1 MELRKL
7 ELAKVLQKDAEEIFA
22 AREKALL
29 IHASR
34 DIDAAG
40 DEVEM
45 AVRKVIR
52 RKLASKYY
60 VGHGHILDAELTT
73 SPQLD
78 VVLADNSGAPILF
91 RAENGTEYFPYESV
105 YAIGEVKS
113 SYYNNKKYVHTF
125 CDTLKRIKANLKR
138 EATPLSYVSPDFNL
152 GSVFRV
158 TGKKPYRN
166 PLFSFML
173 FVRSNDFHPDQ
184 LKELYSTLPQSELP
198 NVICLLDK
206 GMVINMHYR
215 LDAAGHE
222 SFSLNIIPEFNKAMG
237 TEPSRWLF
245 LPMGTADERMGAHL
259 GHLIFMLSE
268 HLKYCALMPPKLFT
282 YFNRFFKSSEG
293 GALIT

>member
-1 MELRKL
+1 MELPKL
-7 ELAKVLQKDAEEIFA
+7 ELAKVLQEDAKEIFA

-45 AVRKVIR
+45 ATRNVIR
-52 RKLASKYY
+52 RKVASKYY

-91 RAENGTEYFPYESV
+91 KAENGTEYFPYESV

-113 SYYNNKKYVHTF
+113 SYYNNKNYVHTF
-125 CDTLKRIKANLKR
+125 CDTLKRIKTNLKR
-138 EATPLSYVSPDFNL
+138 EVTPLSYISPDFNL
-152 GSVFRV
+152 GSVFKV

-166 PLFSFML
+166 PLFSFMV
-173 FVRSNDFHPDQ
+173 FVSSNDFHPDQ
-184 LKELYSTLPQSELP
+184 LKELYTSSTPSELP

-206 GMVINMHYR
+206 GVVVNMHYR
-215 LDAAGHE
+215 RDAAGQE
-222 SFSLNIIPEFNKAMG
+222 SLSLNINPEFNTTMG

-245 LPMGTADERMGAHL
+245 LPMGSDANRMGAHL

-268 HLKYCALMPPKLFT
+268 HLKYCTLMPPKLFA
-282 YFNRFFKSSEG
+282 YFNRFFQSVEG
-293 GALIT
+293 GALIA